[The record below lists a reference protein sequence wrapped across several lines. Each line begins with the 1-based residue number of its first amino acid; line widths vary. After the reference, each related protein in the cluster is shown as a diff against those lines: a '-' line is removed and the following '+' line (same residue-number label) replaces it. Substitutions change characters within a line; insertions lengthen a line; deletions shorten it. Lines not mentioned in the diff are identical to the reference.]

1 MKSIDQLT
9 RTWCWWHVL
18 QFQWHGANQSS
29 LNVKTLKYHWPMYIT
44 LKKRNTA
51 NSVQQCIER
60 QDIRNINERIRFS
73 LKTLH
78 FYEDFGLD
86 KEIDI
91 MNKHGNNKRFINIQQ
106 TQNTKTSKPTNT
118 LYTKHT
124 PKSNQSANQPT
135 SQLTSNKLIFQQEYQ
150 FIKRVIWT
158 FMDVHQP
165 KMLPTKSPTSSFSNK
180 WLQWE
185 KSSLLI
191 MSSTRW

>member
-1 MKSIDQLT
+1 MRK
-9 RTWCWWHVL
+9 RW
-18 QFQWHGANQSS
+18 NQSINLPELDVGDMFS
-29 LNVKTLKYHWPMYIT
+29 NFNDMEQINRVWMWRRWNTIGHGQCKSPSKI
-44 LKKRNTA
+44 RNTA

-135 SQLTSNKLIFQQEYQ
+135 SQLTSNKLIFQHQ

-158 FMDVHQP
+158 FRDVHQP
-165 KMLPTKSPTSSFSNK
+165 KILPTKCPTSSFSNK
-180 WLQWE
+180 W
-185 KSSLLI
+185 
-191 MSSTRW
+191 